1 MPRFCDTLL
10 DCREVAQGDDM
21 SELALFGG
29 SKAKRKSFP
38 LWPQYDDR
46 ERRALEEVLESRVWW
61 RTPGTKTLEFEKA
74 FAEYHGA
81 RHGIAVTN
89 GTAALEVTMAA
100 LDIGPGDEV
109 IVPNYTFIA
118 TASAVLFAN
127 ALPVLVDVDV
137 TTYCLD
143 PSLTEAAITPRTK
156 AIIAVHMGG
165 HPADL
170 DALQEIA
177 RKQRLHL
184 IEDSA
189 HAHGSEWNGKKI
201 GTFGKAGTFSFQ
213 SSKLMTAGEG
223 GIIISNDDAFERQAR
238 SVHDCGRMPGEWF
251 YSHFIYGSNYRLS
264 EWQGAILNVQLERLE
279 EQTSYRHRNGRLLD
293 KLLADIPG
301 ITPQKCDP
309 RCTRNGQ
316 YAYIFHVDAREF
328 AGISTENFIAALNAE
343 GIPTQASYPPLHEL
357 DCFRSGEYRKC
368 LTGVQATEKHDFLQQ
383 KFPNTQRAAW
393 ETVWIPQFALLGDEE
408 DMHEVAEAI
417 RKIQRNARTIA
428 SNASQASAERVAR

>member
-1 MPRFCDTLL
+1 MP
-10 DCREVAQGDDM
+10 
-21 SELALFGG
+21 ELALYGG
-29 SKAKRKSFP
+29 SKTKQKPFP
-38 LWPQYDDR
+38 LWPQYDDN
-46 ERRALEEVLESRVWW
+46 ERRALNEVLESRVWW
-61 RTPGTKTLEFEKA
+61 RTPGTRTLEFEKA

-109 IVPNYTFIA
+109 IVPDFTFIA

-127 ALPVLVDVDV
+127 ALPVLVDVDPES
-137 TTYCLD
+137 YCLD
-143 PSLTEAAITPRTK
+143 PGLAEAAITPRTK

-170 DALQEIA
+170 DRLAALAQ
-177 RKQRLHL
+177 KKGLHL

-189 HAHGSEWNGKKI
+189 HAHGSEWRGKKI

-223 GIIISNDDAFERQAR
+223 GIIISDDDAFERQAR

-264 EWQGAILNVQLERLE
+264 EWQGAVLNVQLGRLE
-279 EQTSYRHRNGRLLD
+279 DQTLHRHRNGRLLD
-293 KLLADIPG
+293 KLFAEIPG

-316 YAYIFHVDAREF
+316 YAYIFHVDTKQF

-357 DCFRSGEYRKC
+357 DCFRNGEYRKC
-368 LTGVQATEKHDFLQQ
+368 LSGAQATDKHEFLQQ
-383 KFPNTQRAAW
+383 RFPHTQRAAW
-393 ETVWIPQFALLGDEE
+393 EAVWIPQFALLGDQQ
-408 DMHEVAEAI
+408 DMHETAEAI
-417 RKIQRNARTIA
+417 RKIQRNAAAIA
-428 SNASQASAERVAR
+428 ANALLATAERVAR